1 MSGEEIRA
9 VLKEVFGSGSLR
21 AEARV
26 PPWRN
31 NISLLVRP

>member
-1 MSGEEIRA
+1 MDGEEIRA
-9 VLKEVFGSGSLR
+9 QLRNVFGSGSIR

-26 PPWRN
+26 RPWRN